1 MEKIL
6 ILGAGLMQKKAI
18 LSAKKIAK
26 AVVIDKNPFAPCVSL
41 SDEFYPVDL
50 KDKEGILALAKK
62 LSEGG
67 DDKLIGIF
75 TAGTDFSSSVS
86 YAAEKLNLPCHS
98 YISSLNASDKKRMRK
113 IFQEKHI
120 PSAKFISFSKDNY
133 SFSSAQNFALSLG
146 FPVVVKPSDN
156 MGSRGCRI
164 AENSLELEKAVEESF
179 KFSSSKT
186 VIIEEFLDGKE
197 FSIDALVYEDSF
209 TVTGFAS
216 RHIFYPPYFI
226 EMGHTLASLISE
238 QDRLNLIA
246 TFALAVKALGLSCGA
261 AKADI
266 KLTSNG
272 PRIGEIAARLSGGYM
287 SGWTFPYS
295 SGFDLTEQAL
305 KIACSIKPEKLLS
318 RRKQIPYLPPES
330 CKNFSSPFNLFEI
343 PQDSFSAERAWISI
357 PGTVKDVLG
366 LSEAEKV
373 SGIMDVIPLKL
384 KHGEKVSFPRNNVSK
399 CGNVISKADTLDSAV
414 SSAEKAVSKI
424 IVRLKE
430 NDEETEKFLN
440 SVFLED
446 EKNFPPDA
454 YSFYPE
460 IKNDFFPGTILKNLP
475 VKAFIPE
482 KLKKYFSSSEKS
494 WNYLTLS
501 QSISVFD
508 EKFPNHLDI
517 PCDCFFKALFRGGLQ
532 AIIYVLDSISENN
545 KG

>member
-62 LSEGG
+62 LSQG

-113 IFQEKHI
+113 IFQEKQI

-133 SFSSAQNFALSLG
+133 SFSSAQDFALSLG

-238 QDRLNLIA
+238 EDRLNLIS
-246 TFALAVKALGLSCGA
+246 TFALAVKSLGLSCGA

-266 KLTSNG
+266 KLTSDG

-399 CGNVISKADTLDSAV
+399 CGNVISKAETLDSAV

-508 EKFPNHLDI
+508 EKFPNHPDI

>member
-62 LSEGG
+62 LSEG

-113 IFQEKHI
+113 IFQEKQI

-164 AENSLELEKAVEESF
+164 AENSFELEKAVEESF

-238 QDRLNLIA
+238 QDRLNLIS
-246 TFALAVKALGLSCGA
+246 TFALAVKSLGLSCGA

-318 RRKQIPYLPPES
+318 RRKQIPYLPSES

-399 CGNVISKADTLDSAV
+399 CGNVISKAETLDSAV

-508 EKFPNHLDI
+508 KKFPNHPDI

>member
-62 LSEGG
+62 LSEG

-113 IFQEKHI
+113 IFQEKQI

-133 SFSSAQNFALSLG
+133 SFSIAQNFALLLG

-238 QDRLNLIA
+238 EDRLNLIA
-246 TFALAVKALGLSCGA
+246 TFALAVKSLGLSCGA

-399 CGNVISKADTLDSAV
+399 CGNVISKAETLDSAV

-508 EKFPNHLDI
+508 EKFPNHPDI

>member
-62 LSEGG
+62 LSEG

-113 IFQEKHI
+113 IFQEKQI

-238 QDRLNLIA
+238 EDRLNLIS
-246 TFALAVKALGLSCGA
+246 TFALAVKSLGLSCGA

-373 SGIMDVIPLKL
+373 SGIMDVIPLNL

-399 CGNVISKADTLDSAV
+399 CGNVISKAETLDSAV

-454 YSFYPE
+454 YSFYQE

-508 EKFPNHLDI
+508 EKFPNHPDI

>member
-62 LSEGG
+62 LSEG

-113 IFQEKHI
+113 IFQEKQI

-238 QDRLNLIA
+238 EDRLNLIA
-246 TFALAVKALGLSCGA
+246 TFALAVKSLGLSCGA

-287 SGWTFPYS
+287 SG
-295 SGFDLTEQAL
+295 
-305 KIACSIKPEKLLS
+305 
-318 RRKQIPYLPPES
+318 
-330 CKNFSSPFNLFEI
+330 
-343 PQDSFSAERAWISI
+343 
-357 PGTVKDVLG
+357 
-366 LSEAEKV
+366 
-373 SGIMDVIPLKL
+373 
-384 KHGEKVSFPRNNVSK
+384 
-399 CGNVISKADTLDSAV
+399 
-414 SSAEKAVSKI
+414 
-424 IVRLKE
+424 
-430 NDEETEKFLN
+430 
-440 SVFLED
+440 
-446 EKNFPPDA
+446 
-454 YSFYPE
+454 
-460 IKNDFFPGTILKNLP
+460 
-475 VKAFIPE
+475 
-482 KLKKYFSSSEKS
+482 
-494 WNYLTLS
+494 
-501 QSISVFD
+501 
-508 EKFPNHLDI
+508 
-517 PCDCFFKALFRGGLQ
+517 
-532 AIIYVLDSISENN
+532 
-545 KG
+545 

>member
-62 LSEGG
+62 LSEG

-113 IFQEKHI
+113 IFQEKQI
-120 PSAKFISFSKDNY
+120 PSAQFISFSKDNY
-133 SFSSAQNFALSLG
+133 SFSSAQDFALSLG

-164 AENSLELEKAVEESF
+164 AENSFELEKAVEESF

-238 QDRLNLIA
+238 EDRLNLIS
-246 TFALAVKALGLSCGA
+246 TFALAVKSLGLSCGA

-318 RRKQIPYLPPES
+318 RRKQIPYLPSES

-373 SGIMDVIPLKL
+373 SGIMDVIPLNL

-399 CGNVISKADTLDSAV
+399 CGNVISKAETLDSAV

-482 KLKKYFSSSEKS
+482 KHKKYFSSSEKS

-508 EKFPNHLDI
+508 EKFPNHPDI

>member
-1 MEKIL
+1 
-6 ILGAGLMQKKAI
+6 
-18 LSAKKIAK
+18 
-26 AVVIDKNPFAPCVSL
+26 
-41 SDEFYPVDL
+41 
-50 KDKEGILALAKK
+50 
-62 LSEGG
+62 
-67 DDKLIGIF
+67 
-75 TAGTDFSSSVS
+75 
-86 YAAEKLNLPCHS
+86 
-98 YISSLNASDKKRMRK
+98 MRK
-113 IFQEKHI
+113 IFQEKQI

-226 EMGHTLASLISE
+226 EMGHTLASFISE
-238 QDRLNLIA
+238 EDRLNLIA
-246 TFALAVKALGLSCGA
+246 PFALAVKSLGLSCGA

-399 CGNVISKADTLDSAV
+399 CGNVISKAETLDSAV

-508 EKFPNHLDI
+508 EKFPNHPDI

>member
-62 LSEGG
+62 LSEG

-113 IFQEKHI
+113 IFQEKQI

-133 SFSSAQNFALSLG
+133 SFYIAQDFALSLG

-164 AENSLELEKAVEESF
+164 AENFLELEKAVEESF

-238 QDRLNLIA
+238 EDRLNLIA
-246 TFALAVKALGLSCGA
+246 TFALAVKSLGLSCGA

-399 CGNVISKADTLDSAV
+399 CGNVISKAETLDSAV

-501 QSISVFD
+501 ESISVFD
-508 EKFPNHLDI
+508 EKFPNHPDI